1 MACDAVAL
9 TVAASGVQER
19 CSSKWFSTEQFADAS
34 AGVDDKGGM
43 SFFSFCIQARCWR
56 RDPYG
61 GTDVA
66 IRVKNWS
73 SQTAETLHGFAEV
86 HGVPFSA
93 NHLQMGCKCFFGR
106 DGCVCEAREYRLRK
120 KLFQLGFR

>member
-1 MACDAVAL
+1 MACDAVAF
-9 TVAASGVQER
+9 TVAAAGVREV
-19 CSSKWFSTEQFADAS
+19 CSSKWFSPEQFADAS

-43 SFFSFCIQARCWR
+43 SFFSFCIQARCGC

-61 GTDVA
+61 CTDVA
-66 IRVKNWS
+66 IGIKNRS

-93 NHLQMGCKCFFGR
+93 NLLQMGCKCFFGR
-106 DGCVCEAREYRLRK
+106 DGCVCEAREYRLRES
-120 KLFQLGFR
+120 LFQLGFR